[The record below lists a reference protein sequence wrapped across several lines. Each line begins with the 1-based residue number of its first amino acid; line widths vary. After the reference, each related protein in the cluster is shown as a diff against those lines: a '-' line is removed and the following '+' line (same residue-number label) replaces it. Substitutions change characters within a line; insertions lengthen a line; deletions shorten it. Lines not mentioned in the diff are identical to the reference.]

1 MCAAEGARW
10 PVNLAGMARPTLATP
25 PTPRREDKNDLGF
38 GSVVSAQS
46 ERRLLN
52 KDGSFNV
59 RRRGLGVFRSQSLYH
74 AALSMSWPKFLWT
87 CTVGYLGVNV
97 FFALLFLA
105 CGRDALVGAQE
116 AQLGGTFGR
125 AFFFSVETFATIGYG
140 EISPVGIPGHMV
152 MVFEALIAVMSQAL
166 ITGLL
171 FARFSK
177 PTAAILFS
185 EQMVVAPFEN
195 GRALMFR
202 ITNLRDSQLLD
213 VHASVNSS
221 WMDNGL
227 RRFQL
232 LELERS
238 QVMFFPLAWTLVHPI
253 TAASPV
259 YGLEAADLAG
269 KNFEFLVTISATD
282 ETFAQTVHARS
293 SYKANEVLWGAKF
306 RNIFNPP
313 DADGFLSV
321 DVEHIDD
328 VERVS
333 LPAA

>member
-1 MCAAEGARW
+1 MSAPAQ
-10 PVNLAGMARPTLATP
+10 TTP
-25 PTPRREDKNDLGF
+25 PRTDDKNDLGF
-38 GSVVSAQS
+38 GAVVAAQS

-74 AALSMSWPKFLWT
+74 SALSMSWPKFLGVVT
-87 CTVGYLGVNV
+87 LAYLLVNV
-97 FFALLFLA
+97 LFGLLFLA
-105 CGRDALVGAQE
+105 CGRDALVGAHE
-116 AQLGGTFGR
+116 AQMGGAFGR

-140 EISPVGIPGHMV
+140 EISPVGVPGHLV

-171 FARFSK
+171 FARFSR

-185 EQMVVAPFEN
+185 QNMIVAPHQG

-213 VHASVNSS
+213 VTARVNCS
-221 WMDNGL
+221 WMEGAN
-227 RRFQL
+227 RRFVL

-238 QVMFFPLAWTLVHPI
+238 NVIFFPLAWTLVHPI
-253 TAASPV
+253 TPESPV
-259 YGLEAADLAG
+259 YGVTEDEMLAR
-269 KNFEFLVTISATD
+269 NFEFLVTVSATD

-293 SYKANEVLWGAKF
+293 SYKANEMLWGAKF

-313 DADGFLSV
+313 DDKGMLSV
-321 DVEHIDD
+321 DVERIDD
-328 VERVS
+328 VDRMP
-333 LPAA
+333 LPLS

>member
-1 MCAAEGARW
+1 MSITAS
-10 PVNLAGMARPTLATP
+10 PTP
-25 PTPRREDKNDLGF
+25 PRLEDKNDLGF

-46 ERRLLN
+46 QQRLLN

-59 RRRGLGVFRSQSLYH
+59 KRRGLGLFRSQSLYH
-74 AALSMSWPKFLWT
+74 SALSMTWPKFLWT
-87 CTVGYLGVNV
+87 VALVYIGINFV
-97 FFALLFLA
+97 FAGLFLL
-105 CGRDALVGAQE
+105 CGQDALVGATE
-116 AQLGGTFGR
+116 AQMGGSFGR

-152 MVFEALIAVMSQAL
+152 MVLEALIAVMSQAL

-185 EQMVVAPFEN
+185 QNMIVAPYQG

-213 VHASVNSS
+213 VHARVNSS
-221 WMDNGL
+221 WMDGGS
-227 RRFQL
+227 RTFRL
-232 LELERS
+232 LELERA
-238 QVMFFPLAWTLVHPI
+238 QVMFFPLSWTVVHPI
-253 TAASPV
+253 TSDSPV
-259 YGLEAADLAG
+259 YGVDEAEMAARD
-269 KNFEFLVTISATD
+269 FEFLVTVSATD
-282 ETFAQTVHARS
+282 ETFAQQVHTRS

-313 DADGFLSV
+313 DDKGQLSV
-321 DVEHIDD
+321 DVERIDD

-333 LPAA
+333 LPQS

>member
-1 MCAAEGARW
+1 MSA
-10 PVNLAGMARPTLATP
+10 PSQPTP
-25 PTPRREDKNDLGF
+25 PRREDDNDLGF

-59 RRRGLGVFRSQSLYH
+59 RRRGLGVLRSQSLYH
-74 AALSMSWPKFLWT
+74 AALSMTWPRFL
-87 CTVGYLGVNV
+87 CVVSLSYLVVNV
-97 FFALLFLA
+97 AFALLFMA
-105 CGRDALVGAQE
+105 CGRDALVSAHE
-116 AQLGGTFGR
+116 SHMGGDFAR

-140 EISPVGIPGHMV
+140 EISPVGVASHMLV
-152 MVFEALIAVMSQAL
+152 VVESLIALMSQAV

-171 FARFSK
+171 FARFSR

-185 EQMVVAPFEN
+185 ENIVVSPFQS

-213 VHASVNSS
+213 VTARVNCS
-221 WMDNGL
+221 WMDGAS
-227 RRFQL
+227 RRFMQ

-238 QVMFFPLAWTLVHPI
+238 NVMFFPLAWTIVHAI
-253 TAASPV
+253 TPGSPV
-259 YGLEAADLAG
+259 YGVTEARMLAE
-269 KNFEFLVTISATD
+269 NFEFLVTIAATD

-293 SYKANEVLWGAKF
+293 SYKASEMLWGAKF

-313 DADGFLSV
+313 DDDGMMSV
-321 DVEHIDD
+321 DVERIDD
-328 VERVS
+328 VDRVPLS
-333 LPAA
+333 LP